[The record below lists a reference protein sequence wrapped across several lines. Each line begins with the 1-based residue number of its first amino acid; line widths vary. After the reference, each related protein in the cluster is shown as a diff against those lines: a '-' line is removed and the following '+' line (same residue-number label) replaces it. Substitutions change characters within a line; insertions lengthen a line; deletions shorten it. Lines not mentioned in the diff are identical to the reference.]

1 MPTPP
6 RPAGSRLIGRA
17 AEHAWLAGLLRGA
30 SAGEPAV
37 AVVGGEAGV
46 GKTTLVERFA
56 AEAATAGAQVL
67 TGGCVPLGQEGLP
80 LAPVTAV
87 LRELLRQVGA
97 KRLLELLPG
106 AAAARLL
113 PELHDT
119 AADAE
124 PPSQGQLFQ
133 LLTALLEELGRR
145 QPVVVVIEDLHWADR
160 STCELLGV
168 LARSL
173 RHAQVLVVTTYRTDA
188 LTRGHALGAFL
199 AELERLRGVHR
210 IELGRL
216 TLAETAELVEAILGA
231 PLLPGRRDLIY
242 HRSGGNPLFAEELSH
257 AETDGDGGG
266 GDGVGS
272 ALRDLLLARVTRLP
286 VAAQRTVAAAAVGGE
301 QVSHQLLLTA
311 AGIPEAELLEAL
323 RAAVD
328 GQALVAAGDGYAF
341 RHALT
346 REVVYADLLPG
357 ERIRLHR
364 RYAEAL
370 KARPELVGPE
380 RVAAAEA
387 HHWGFAEQ
395 PAKALPALVRAA
407 AGAAALSAWT
417 EQHELLTR
425 ALELWPKVAD
435 PDLDHLETLELA
447 ISAAWRAGEQQ
458 RALVLIEQALAQADP
473 GREPERVAALLADR
487 GRLLLNLNR
496 AGALE
501 TAEEAVKLAPSGS
514 PAHARGL
521 DALRGAL
528 GARGRLPEA
537 ADAARRAV
545 EVASALGEADLL
557 IPVQISYG
565 LALARLDRPDDAL
578 VELRAARELAGGQ
591 RDLHG
596 LTRAHLNLTFLLW
609 ESGRYEDAADSAR
622 AGVAVADTAGLARTL
637 GSHTAAL
644 GAASL
649 FALGRWDEADA
660 QVAQTLEADPI
671 EVFAI
676 YPRLLGAEVAAARG
690 DLTAATRHLSLAN
703 RMSEEYGVTQGALL
717 AARLTAEV
725 ALQEARIADA
735 RHAIRGVLDLGDRTD
750 RTTLWWGL
758 LNTAVL
764 AEAHARAHARAFLD
778 DAADGEALEAARA
791 VAARL
796 PVATPAWRAYAAQFA
811 AELDSLEGPST
822 AWAEVVQAWDRLA
835 APHPAASARLRAA
848 EAALAAG
855 DRAGAHGLLEAAADQ
870 AGRLGAQPL
879 LREIGLL
886 ARRAGITLA
895 GTNPEPAPVDPAGQ
909 LKLTPRETEVLRLV
923 ADGLTN
929 RKIATRL
936 FITEKTASVHVSRIL
951 AKLGAANRGEAAA
964 LAHKL
969 RLFDDRPLD

>member
-17 AEHAWLAGLLRGA
+17 AEYAWLAGLLRRA

-46 GKTTLVERFA
+46 GKTTLVEQLA
-56 AEAATAGAQVL
+56 DEAAIAGVQVL

-80 LAPVTAV
+80 LAPITAV

-97 KRLLELLPG
+97 KHLLELLPG

-113 PELHDT
+113 PELHDP

-133 LLTALLEELGRR
+133 LLTALLERLGQR

-160 STCELLGV
+160 STYELLGV

-173 RHAQVLVVTTYRTDA
+173 RYAHVLIVATYRTDA
-188 LTRGHALGAFL
+188 LTRGHPLSAFL

-216 TLAETAELVEAILGA
+216 TRAETAELVEAILGA
-231 PLLPGRRDLIY
+231 PLLPGQHDLIY

-257 AETDGDGGG
+257 AEAHGGE
-266 GDGVGS
+266 GVGS
-272 ALRDLLLARVTRLP
+272 ALRDLLLARVARLP

-311 AGIPEAELLEAL
+311 AGMPEAELLEAL

-341 RHALT
+341 RHALI

-387 HHWGFAEQ
+387 HHWGLAEQ
-395 PAKALPALVRAA
+395 PVKALPALVRAA
-407 AGAAALSAWT
+407 AGAAAMAAWT
-417 EQHELLTR
+417 ERHELLTR

-435 PDLDHLETLELA
+435 PDLDHLEILELA
-447 ISAAWRAGEQQ
+447 MSAAWRAGEQQ

-473 GREPERVAALLADR
+473 DREPDRVAALLADR
-487 GRLLLNLNR
+487 SRLLLNLNR

-501 TAEEAVKLAPSGS
+501 TAEEAVKLAPAGS

-557 IPVQISYG
+557 IPAQTSYG
-565 LALARLDRPDDAL
+565 LTLARLDRHDDAL
-578 VELRAARELAGGQ
+578 AELRAARELADGQ

-609 ESGRYEDAADSAR
+609 ESGRYEDAADTAR
-622 AGVAVADTAGLARTL
+622 AGVAVADAAGLARTL

-690 DLTAATRHLSLAN
+690 DLIAATRHLSLAHG
-703 RMSEEYGVTQGALL
+703 MSEEYGVTQGALL
-717 AARLTAEV
+717 ATRLTAEV

-750 RTTLWWGL
+750 RTTLWWSL
-758 LNTAVL
+758 LNTAVVV
-764 AEAHARAHARAFLD
+764 EAHARAHARAFLD
-778 DAADGEALEAARA
+778 DAADDEPLEAARA

-796 PVATPAWRAYAAQFA
+796 PVATPAWRGHAAPFA

-822 AWAEVVQAWDRLA
+822 AWDEVVRAWDRLA
-835 APHPAASARLRAA
+835 APHPAAYARLRAA

-870 AGRLGAQPL
+870 VERLGARPL
-879 LREIGLL
+879 RREIGLL
-886 ARRAGITLA
+886 ARRAGIALA
-895 GTNPEPAPVDPAGQ
+895 GAQPEPLAVDPASQ

-951 AKLGAANRGEAAA
+951 AKLGAASRGEAAA

-969 RLFDDRPLD
+969 RLFDDHPLD